1 MVVGG
6 IFALSVA
13 TVLFLDV
20 VSPSATSVDT
30 SAPASGVLMAGEAVS
45 TAAPTQVPEDPEF
58 QETIVPFFQ
67 TYCVDCHGPDYAE
80 ADLNFAELGSVKS
93 LKADRKRWNQ
103 VLGIIRIGAMPPSD
117 HEPQPPMEVRNI
129 VADWLDQ
136 TLNYVDC
143 NIVDDPGRITIRRLN
158 RAEYNNTIRDLVG
171 VDFKPAADFPSDDV
185 GNGFDNQGDVLSLPP
200 LLMEKY
206 LDAAE
211 QITDKAIIADVESLL
226 TKRKEGGMLPSTSEI
241 ARKFDFQPGEY
252 VLRSE
257 VQADQAGD
265 ELAKAEFRFD
275 GKPLKTFE
283 VQGQNQPNVFEV
295 VVTIEQSGEKKF
307 SVGFLNDYYNEKAE
321 DPRHRDRNLKVNWLE
336 VQGPKGATPELPE
349 THTRIV
355 FTSPRDGKSVRQ
367 AAEEIFTRFTAKA
380 YRRPSDPTE
389 VNRLASLVEM
399 AVNQGETF
407 EQAVAYGVQAAL
419 VSPHFLFRVEDS
431 RKSTADGKIEL
442 DDYELASRLSYF
454 LWSSMPDEQLFQLAE
469 QGKLSKPEVLRS
481 QISRMLADERS
492 ESLVSNFFGQWLN
505 LRNLDEIEPDPREYP
520 WWNSQLKTAMRK
532 ETELFCTAVIK
543 EDRSILDF
551 LDADFTFVNPRLAEL
566 YGLKWKDQD
575 PKELYYGY
583 KGNRNDGDY
592 RGRRRSGH
600 YTNEDEF
607 IRVSL
612 PENRRGVLTHA
623 SVLTITSNPGETSPV
638 KRGKW
643 ILENILGT
651 PPPPAPPGVPS
662 FEDAKKAKPDATLRE
677 QLELHRSDPSCA
689 SCHNVM
695 DPLGLGFENFDVIGQ
710 WRDKDGK
717 LDIDSS
723 GKLED
728 GQEFKSAIE
737 LITLLK
743 KRDEQI
749 ARHFVEKMMTFALG
763 RGLEPYDRCAVDT
776 VIETARRE
784 DYRFSTIVNAIVESD
799 PFRMRR
805 EEGERP

>member
-1 MVVGG
+1 M
-6 IFALSVA
+6 AADTTVA
-13 TVLFLDV
+13 Q
-20 VSPSATSVDT
+20 P
-30 SAPASGVLMAGEAVS
+30 E
-45 TAAPTQVPEDPEF
+45 VPEDPAF
-58 QETIVPFFQ
+58 QETIVPFFNA
-67 TYCVDCHGPDYAE
+67 YCVDCHGPDYAE

-93 LKADRKRWNQ
+93 LQDDRKRWNQ
-103 VLGIIRIGAMPPSD
+103 VLGIVRIGAMPPSD
-117 HEPQPPMEVRNI
+117 HEPKPPMEVRKI
-129 VADWLDQ
+129 VTDWLDQ

-143 NIVDDPGRITIRRLN
+143 NIVDDPGQVTIRRLN
-158 RAEYNNTIRDLVG
+158 RVEYNNTIRDLVG

-211 QITDKAIIADVESLL
+211 QITDKAIVSKIETLL
-226 TKRKEGGMLPSTSEI
+226 VKRRDGGTLPSTSEI
-241 ARKFDFQPGEY
+241 AKTFDFQPGEY
-252 VLRSE
+252 ILRAE
-257 VQADQAGD
+257 VQADQAGE

-275 GKPLKTFE
+275 GKPLQTFE
-283 VQGQNQPNVFEV
+283 VQGQDQPNVFEV
-295 VVTIEQSGEKKF
+295 IVTIDQPMEKKF
-307 SVGFLNDYYNEKAE
+307 SVGFLNDFYNEKAE
-321 DPRHRDRNLKVNWLE
+321 DPRQRDRNLKVNWLE
-336 VQGPKGATPELPE
+336 VQGPKGATPDLPE
-349 THTRIV
+349 SHTRLV
-355 FTSPRDGKSVRQ
+355 FTSPRDGKTPRQ

-389 VNRLASLVEM
+389 VSRLANLVEM
-399 AVNQGETF
+399 AIQQGESF
-407 EQAVAYGVQAAL
+407 EAAVAYGVQAVL
-419 VSPHFLFRVEDS
+419 VSPHFLFRVEDDLRS
-431 RKSTADGKIEL
+431 LEEGKAAL
-442 DDYELASRLSYF
+442 ADYELASRLSYF
-454 LWSSMPDEQLFQLAE
+454 LWSSMPDEQLFDLAQKGE
-469 QGKLSKPEVLRS
+469 LSKPDVLKS
-481 QISRMLADERS
+481 QITRMLADDKS

-505 LRNLDEIEPDPREYP
+505 LRNLDEIEPDSREYP
-520 WWNSQLKTAMRK
+520 WWTSQLKSSMRK
-532 ETELFCTAVIK
+532 ETELFCSAIID

-551 LDADFTFVNPRLAEL
+551 IDADFTFVNPRLAEL

-575 PKELYYGY
+575 PRELYYSY

-592 RGRRRSGH
+592 RGNRRSGH

-607 IRVSL
+607 VRVSL

-623 SVLTITSNPGETSPV
+623 SVLTVTSNPGETSPV

-662 FEDAKKAKPDATLRE
+662 FDEAKKAKPDATLRE

-717 LDIDSS
+717 LDIDPS

-728 GQEFKSAIE
+728 GQEFNGAIQ
-737 LITLLK
+737 LIALLK
-743 KRDEQI
+743 TRDEQI
-749 ARHFVEKMMTFALG
+749 ARHFVEKLMTFALG

-776 VIETARRE
+776 VIEAAKKD
-784 DYRFSTIVNAIVESD
+784 DYRFSTIVKAIVESD
-799 PFRMRR
+799 PFRMSRQ
-805 EEGERP
+805 EGDQP